1 MTKDLLLS
9 ARNPIAAVA
18 VWRLAGEPFANFDRT
33 PTPRPCRRKPQPR
46 VGAQDELS
54 GPIGTCTTPSIGT
67 DPPAP
72 ERSQRL
78 ARRPSSDS
86 DTMCTM
92 KVRPL
97 DDHDRS
103 WLVETVT
110 LAWGLPVVSIS
121 GIHDPRALPGFVAE
135 EGDQRVGVVTYRTT
149 PRECEVV
156 TLNSMRTNL

>member
-1 MTKDLLLS
+1 
-9 ARNPIAAVA
+9 
-18 VWRLAGEPFANFDRT
+18 
-33 PTPRPCRRKPQPR
+33 
-46 VGAQDELS
+46 
-54 GPIGTCTTPSIGT
+54 
-67 DPPAP
+67 
-72 ERSQRL
+72 
-78 ARRPSSDS
+78 
-86 DTMCTM
+86 M

-97 DDHDRS
+97 DDHDKS

-156 TLNSMRTNL
+156 TLNSLRTNVGVGSALLGAVKEIADARGLRLWLITTDENTNAIRFYEHQGMSRWAVHRDFIDTVRRHKPFPPGEDRPDGYRDAIEFSY